1 VASPYTADGS
11 GALEG
16 SYLLPDDGD
25 AATAA
30 SVDVPFETVIRD
42 LARSLINRKIVQVA
56 TSQILTDGTPAP
68 AAGSTSLWTFN
79 DGLWTVQTT
88 QANNTGRVN
97 NLMFPMRLPDGCQ
110 LTSVTARIT
119 PAGGHGALP
128 ANMPLLEIMK
138 YDKAA
143 GTFSTPANN
152 VDGASPVASYN
163 VQHTFSVAVGNMPG
177 GVAMTIDRANYT
189 YWARFV
195 CEFGANNLGP
205 FTLNHIEAFFS
216 TAAIDARQG

>member
-1 VASPYTADGS
+1 MSHTITGDGS

-16 SYLLPDDGD
+16 SYTEPDDGD
-25 AATAA
+25 TANAA
-30 SVDVPFETVIRD
+30 SVAGFAEPLVRD
-42 LARSLINRKIVQVA
+42 LARILINRKIVQVS
-56 TSQILTDGTPAP
+56 TSQILTAGAPAP

-97 NLMFPMRLPDGCQ
+97 NLWFPMRIPDGCL
-110 LTSVTARIT
+110 LTAVTARIT
-119 PAGGHGALP
+119 PANGHGALP
-128 ANMPLLEIMK
+128 ATPPLLEIKK

-143 GTFSTPANN
+143 GTFSTPCGNSDAT
-152 VDGASPVASYN
+152 SPVGSYN
-163 VQHTFSVAVGNMPG
+163 VQHTFSIATGNMPG
-177 GVAMTIDRANYT
+177 GVAITIDRANYM
-189 YWARFV
+189 YWAAFT

-205 FTLNHIEAFFS
+205 FTLNHVEAFFS